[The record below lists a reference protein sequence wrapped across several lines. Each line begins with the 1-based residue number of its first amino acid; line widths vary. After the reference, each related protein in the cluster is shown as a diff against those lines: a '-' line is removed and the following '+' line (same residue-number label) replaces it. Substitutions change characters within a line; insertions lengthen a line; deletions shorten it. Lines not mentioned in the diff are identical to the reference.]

1 MRRGRGEG
9 LGGPFLADGFESP
22 AERREGIAEEVQW
35 YLMAQ
40 EGMELP
46 PGITPTEMP
55 DCLVWLL
62 QVERWGLPLSG
73 GYLQQPWHFMK
84 DLEAAALGRAR
95 VENVR
100 AANLRLQLEYQREH
114 QQTQQAQE

>member
-1 MRRGRGEG
+1 VRRGRGEG
-9 LGGPFLADGFESP
+9 LGGPFLAGGFESP

-46 PGITPTEMP
+46 PGVAPAEMP

-62 QVERWGLPLSG
+62 QVERWGLPAAG
-73 GYLQQPWHFMK
+73 GYLEQPYHFMK
-84 DLEAAALGRAR
+84 DVEAAALGRAR
-95 VENVR
+95 LESIRLANVR
-100 AANLRLQLEYQREH
+100 LQEQYQRR
-114 QQTQQAQE
+114 QE